1 MNINDRVVSVE
12 EFWRGWSS
20 TEALIVI
27 LLVVI
32 TFLLIQLNSGR
43 RKKPAFTKKEWDE
56 AVAAWYEW
64 EFSQPYA
71 MAPGFTPGN
80 LLHTKKLNTVE
91 MHLIHYGRCLGLTLK
106 KTINLLLA

>member
-64 EFSQPYA
+64 EFSQPWA
-71 MAPGFTPGN
+71 DAPGFYPWQPPPYEEVKYSQN
-80 LLHTKKLNTVE
+80 ALNALQE
-91 MHLIHYGRCLGLTLK
+91 MSGLDTQED
-106 KTINLLLA
+106 N

>member
-1 MNINDRVVSVE
+1 MNINDHVISVE

-43 RKKPAFTKKEWDE
+43 RKKPAFTEEEWDE

-64 EFSQPYA
+64 EFSQPWVS
-71 MAPGFTPGN
+71 APGFYPWQPPPYEEVKFRRNALYN
-80 LLHTKKLNTVE
+80 LQQ
-91 MHLIHYGRCLGLTLK
+91 MSGLETQED
-106 KTINLLLA
+106 N